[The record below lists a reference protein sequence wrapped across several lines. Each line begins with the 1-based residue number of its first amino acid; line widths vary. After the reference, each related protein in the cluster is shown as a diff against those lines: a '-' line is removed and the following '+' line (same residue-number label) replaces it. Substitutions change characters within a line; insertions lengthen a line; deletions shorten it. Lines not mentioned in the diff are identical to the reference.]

1 MLRPSLKDFLQMA
14 KPGHIVPVIMEV
26 PSDRITPVD
35 AYYAVSASY
44 LLESAEKGL
53 HLGRYSFLGV
63 DPCAVIEVRGTK
75 CRITEDGKTRE
86 LAAVDP
92 LRAVKDFLAARP
104 FSGEGDLSPFPGG
117 AVGYIGYEAVSRF
130 ESVKLDESKPGLDI
144 PDACFMVTRYTL
156 VFDNLMH
163 TLKIIYNV
171 NAGKDPES
179 DYADAVMMLTQMSDR
194 ISAGAPGPVDT
205 PVIGDNIRQVTSKNE
220 FVSSVNKIREYIIAG
235 DAIQVVLSQQMEVDF
250 KGDPFCVYR
259 SLRSINPS
267 PYMFFL
273 NMQGFTLLGA
283 SPEVMVKVDKNRA
296 MLRPIA
302 GTRRRGINVE
312 EDEALQRELLADNKE
327 RAEHIMLVDL
337 ARNDL
342 GRIAKPGTVKVERFM
357 EVEMYS
363 HVMHIVSEVSAQC
376 REDSD
381 PVDVIRAVFPAGTVS
396 GAPKVRAMEI
406 IDELERVKRNHYA
419 GLVGYFSYNGNF
431 DSCITIRSAAVKND
445 KMYLQSGAGIVYDSD
460 PDKEYQETMSKI
472 EALVEALKNGRN

>member
-1 MLRPSLKDFLQMA
+1 MLRPSMKDFKQMA
-14 KPGHIVPVIMEV
+14 KPGYIVPVIMEV

-35 AYYAVSASY
+35 AYYAASAAY
-44 LLESAEKGL
+44 LLESAERGL

-63 DPCAVIEVRGTK
+63 DPCAMIEVNGSK
-75 CRITEDGKTRE
+75 CRITEEGTTRE

-92 LRAVKDFLAARP
+92 LRAVKDFLASRP
-104 FSGEGDLSPFPGG
+104 FCGEGDLSPFPGG
-117 AVGYIGYEAVSRF
+117 AVGYIGYESVSRF

-163 TLKIIYNV
+163 TLKIVYNV
-171 NAGKDPES
+171 HAGNDPDT
-179 DYADAVMMLTQMSDR
+179 DYRHAVEMLQSMAEK
-194 ISAGAPGPVDT
+194 ISSPPAHTTDIPSTAE
-205 PVIGDNIRQVTSKNE
+205 NIKHLVSKEE
-220 FVSSVNKIREYIIAG
+220 FISSVNRIKGYITAG
-235 DAIQVVLSQQMEVDF
+235 DAIQVVYSQGMEVEF
-250 KGDPFCVYR
+250 SGDPFSVYR
-259 SLRSINPS
+259 SLRSVNPS

-273 NMQGFTLLGA
+273 NLNGFTLLGA
-283 SPEVMVKVDKNRA
+283 SPEVMVRVEKDRA

-302 GTRRRGINVE
+302 GTRRRGKNQA
-312 EDEALQRELLADNKE
+312 EDESLQRELLADVKE

-342 GRIAKPGTVKVERFM
+342 GRIARPGTVKVDRFM
-357 EVEMYS
+357 EVELYS

-376 REDSD
+376 RDDAD

-406 IDELERVKRNHYA
+406 IDELEKRKRNHYA

-431 DSCITIRSAAVKND
+431 DSCITIRSAAVKD
-445 KMYLQSGAGIVYDSD
+445 GRLYLQAGAGIVYDSD
-460 PDKEYQETMSKI
+460 PEREYEETMSKI
-472 EALVEALKNGRN
+472 QAVADAVKNGRN

>member
-1 MLRPSLKDFLQMA
+1 MLRPSLKDFKQMA
-14 KPGHIVPVIMEV
+14 KPGHIVPVVMEV

-35 AYYAVSASY
+35 AYYAASASY
-44 LLESAEKGL
+44 LLESAEKGQ

-63 DPCAVIEVRGTK
+63 DPCAVIEVRGTI
-75 CRITEDGKTRE
+75 CRITENGRTRE

-92 LRAVKDFLAARP
+92 LRIVKDFLASRP

-130 ESVKLDESKPGLDI
+130 ESITLDDSKPGLDI

-163 TLKIIYNV
+163 TLKIVYNV
-171 NAGKDPES
+171 NAGHDPEE
-179 DYADAVMMLTQMSDR
+179 DYAAAVEMLGRMSDK
-194 ISAGAPGPVDT
+194 ISAGVPGSGELPV
-205 PVIGDNIRQVTSKNE
+205 VGEGIRHITSRDE
-220 FVSSVNKIREYIIAG
+220 FVSSVKKIKAYITAG
-235 DAIQVVLSQQMEVDF
+235 DAIQVVLSQRMEVDF

-273 NMQGFTLLGA
+273 NMNGFTLFGA
-283 SPEVMVKVDKNRA
+283 SPEVMVKVEKNRA

-302 GTRRRGINVE
+302 GTRKRGKSTE
-312 EDEALQRELLADNKE
+312 EDDGLQRELLADVKE

-342 GRIAKPGTVKVERFM
+342 GRIAKPGTVKVDRFM
-357 EVEMYS
+357 EVEVYS
-363 HVMHIVSEVSAQC
+363 HVMHIVSEVSAEC
-376 REDSD
+376 REDCD

-406 IDELERVKRNHYA
+406 IDELEKVKRNHYA

-431 DSCITIRSAAVKND
+431 DSCITIRSAAVKD
-445 KMYLQSGAGIVYDSD
+445 GRMYLQSGAGIVYDSD
-460 PDKEYQETMSKI
+460 PEREYDETMAKI
-472 EALVEALKNGRN
+472 QAVIDAVKNGRN